1 MAPGDPAP
9 EAAAPPALTIEALV
23 TALQGLRGQGQAAP
37 GDRYRLQ
44 PPTFGGDGD
53 VEQFI
58 KEFEDVAATAEWPVR
73 VRVLQLR
80 ACLTGRARNFAL
92 GPDEAHILRALRAR
106 FGLTT
111 EEASDQLQVMRRDR
125 RTSLEDHANEVER
138 LAQAAFGHATGDDR
152 KRLVFNAF
160 FRSVNHPDLQ
170 RYWLAAKVKSL
181 DEALEM
187 GKAYFQVEEPRRAN
201 YAARQVAGDAEEVP
215 PTPQVAAA
223 ATPSPEQTQLNMLMS
238 MMKGLQATVTELQR
252 NQTDRRAP
260 RSRDDPVRPPM
271 PTCWECGMPGHV
283 RRHCPKGQK
292 PLNTRGSR

>member
-111 EEASDQLQVMRRDR
+111 EE
-125 RTSLEDHANEVER
+125 
-138 LAQAAFGHATGDDR
+138 AFGHATGDDR